1 MGLISWII
9 VGLVAGAIAG
19 RVTDQRMGCTT
30 KVAVGVI
37 GALIGGGLARI
48 AGLGPIGRFGLR
60 TLLIAAIGSIAF
72 LYILDAIGGRRVRR

>member
-1 MGLISWII
+1 MGLISWVV

-37 GALIGGGLARI
+37 GALIGGGLARV
-48 AGLGPIGRFGLR
+48 AGLGGIRHFGLR
-60 TLLIAAIGSIAF
+60 TLLIAAIGSVVFIYV
-72 LYILDAIGGRRVRR
+72 LEAIGGRRVRR